1 MTINRVGTNA
11 AQALLL
17 AQMQIAENRMDVSN
31 KQVATGKISDAYSG
45 YAGKTATLEGAR
57 TASLRA
63 DADIATAQQATRRLD
78 LQDTLLSQLS
88 DLAGEVREAITGA
101 VSTGNG
107 SSLKTQMQGFYD
119 RAVQLLNAKDGDAYV
134 FGGEKDSTPPVS
146 AATLDDLAALPATS
160 DAFANGTVKRTV
172 RIGQAQTVQTGMLAS
187 DLGTQL
193 FDLFR
198 NVAQFD
204 AGTNGP
210 FGDQL
215 SPAQNDF
222 LTTSIKTA
230 ADAASGINVQ
240 AGANG
245 SRYQTVQSAMEQLT
259 ATSTIYKTFVSNIED
274 VDMATAVS
282 NLNQNQVAFQAALQV
297 TAKLNQVTLL
307 DFLPVN

>member
-17 AQMQIAENRMDVSN
+17 AQMQLAENRMDASN
-31 KQVATGKISDAYSG
+31 RQVATGKVSDVYGG

-63 DADIATAQQATRRLD
+63 DADLATAQQATRRLD

-88 DLAGEVREAITGA
+88 DLAGEVRQAITEA
-101 VSTGNG
+101 VSTGNA
-107 SSLKTQMQGFYD
+107 SSLKTQMEGFYD
-119 RAVQLLNAKDGDAYV
+119 RAVQLLNVKDGDSYV
-134 FGGEKDSTPPVS
+134 FAGERDSTPPVT
-146 AATLDDLAALPATS
+146 ATTLADLAAAPATT
-160 DAFANGTVKRTV
+160 DVFDNGSVKRTV
-172 RIGQAQTVQTGMLAS
+172 RIGQAQTVETGMLAS

-204 AGTNGP
+204 SGANGP
-210 FGDQL
+210 FGATL
-215 SPAQNDF
+215 TPAQNDF
-222 LTTSIKTA
+222 LSDSIKTS
-230 ADAASGINVQ
+230 ADVASDINVQ
-240 AGANG
+240 VGANG
-245 SRYQTVQSAMEQLT
+245 SKYQTVQSAMDQLT
-259 ATSTIYKTFVSNIED
+259 ATTTIYKTFVSNIED

-307 DFLPVN
+307 DFLPV